1 MAHTIPF
8 INITEAGT
16 ALLANPP
23 AHHQPAQGGKRKPVN
38 VSIHHDLTIEMHGDN
53 FSVSA
58 KLTPDEAL
66 GLITKLSY
74 VLGEVLY
81 VEGLRK

>member
-16 ALLANPP
+16 ALLAKPP
-23 AHHQPAQGGKRKPVN
+23 AHHQPAQGSKRKHVN
-38 VSIHHDLTIEMHGDN
+38 ASIRHDLTIELYGDD
-53 FSVSA
+53 FSVSK

-66 GLITKLSY
+66 GLIAKLSY

-81 VEGLRK
+81 LEGLRK